1 LPQLV
6 ADLANSHLYALLSP
20 FEPEA
25 IRIATVLEPEKAPYL
40 EHYLT
45 RVYSL
50 KPRLNG
56 DFLKNLG
63 MKPGKEFR
71 VILDELREA
80 VLDGLLKTEEEEAN
94 FLRSK
99 MSQRP

>member
-1 LPQLV
+1 M
-6 ADLANSHLYALLSP
+6 
-20 FEPEA
+20 
-25 IRIATVLEPEKAPYL
+25 LEPEKAPYL